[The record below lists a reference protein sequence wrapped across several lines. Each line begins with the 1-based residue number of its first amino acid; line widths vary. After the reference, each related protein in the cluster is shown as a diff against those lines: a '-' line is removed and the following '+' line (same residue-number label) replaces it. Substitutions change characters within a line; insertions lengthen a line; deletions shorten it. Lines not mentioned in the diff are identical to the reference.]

1 MVEKYQIPAL
11 RDKFFDDIAPHTK
24 VKDDKIDIYGFDMS
38 TKNFTVFVNI
48 DWCQEL
54 QKYEPERHI
63 DIVTYSIFDERYLK
77 DILSHKQS
85 VNIIVSDKFQRRQ
98 KYEGLVQAL
107 SGDIVLKP
115 RNSTHAKIVLIEP
128 NIVYLSSQNI
138 NKPDWF
144 NWAIKI
150 EDEVVY
156 RFYKKQIEDQNY
168 SNAIDKTENFFKLG
182 SSGLNLSEGVSTST
196 VKSAS
201 KTIPTA
207 MIKYSYGLN
216 WGTKLNGY
224 RKDNPKFIIC
234 SYTLPKLHYIE
245 EILNNL
251 FKGEYKV
258 DITLIVNSI
267 AKNHLD
273 EVLAK
278 FPQIKGT
285 HAPNIHGKMV
295 LVETNTCA
303 GNKYYKTWLSSQN
316 FGTSG
321 WFENTIRV
329 EGVSTYRFF
338 YNELDKFTN
347 GFISE
352 EL

>member
-24 VKDDKIDIYGFDMS
+24 VKDDKIDNNGFDMS

-48 DWCQEL
+48 DWYQEL

-63 DIVTYSIFDERYLK
+63 DIVTYSIFDKGYLK

-98 KYEGLVQAL
+98 EYEGIVQEL

-115 RNSTHAKIVLIEP
+115 RNSTHAKIVLIKP

-138 NKPDWF
+138 NRPDWF

-168 SNAIDKTENFFKLG
+168 SNAIDKTKNLFKLG
-182 SSGLNLSEGVSTST
+182 SSGLTLSEEVSTST
-196 VKSAS
+196 VESAS

-207 MIKYSYGLN
+207 TIKYSYGLN

-224 RKDNPKFIIC
+224 KLHNPQIIIC
-234 SYTLPKLHYIE
+234 TYTLPKLNYICS
-245 EILNNL
+245 ILDNL
-251 FKGEYKV
+251 LQYDVELIF
-258 DITLIVNSI
+258 IVNSI
-267 AKNHLD
+267 AKTQL
-273 EVLAK
+273 EELLSK
-278 FPQIKGT
+278 YPQIKGIHVSDI
-285 HAPNIHGKMV
+285 HAKMA
-295 LVETNTCA
+295 LIKMDANEP
-303 GNKYYKTWLSSQN
+303 YYTWLSSQN

-329 EGVSTYRFF
+329 KGQKTYQFF
-338 YNELDKFTN
+338 YDELDKFTN
-347 GFISE
+347 NFISRKI
-352 EL
+352 